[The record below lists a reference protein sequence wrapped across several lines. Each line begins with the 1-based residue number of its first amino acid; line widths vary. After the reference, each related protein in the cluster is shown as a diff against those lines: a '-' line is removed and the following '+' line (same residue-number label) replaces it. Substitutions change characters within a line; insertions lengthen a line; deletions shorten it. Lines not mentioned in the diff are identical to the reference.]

1 MVILSARASLCHYPS
16 ADLCTGPVRN
26 PSLAPRWCN
35 YCHELENG
43 FSALPLCGNPNIC
56 AQANPSQVQA
66 TCWCFSK
73 TVSPAVLKAVPV
85 DLRDRACLCPRCL
98 QRLQDETS
106 SDAP

>member
-1 MVILSARASLCHYPS
+1 MNSK
-16 ADLCTGPVRN
+16 ADPQQC
-26 PSLAPRWCN
+26 
-35 YCHELENG
+35 
-43 FSALPLCGNPNIC
+43 PLCGNPNTC
-56 AQANPSQVQA
+56 AQPNPSQVQT

-73 TVSPAVLKAVPV
+73 TISPAVLKAVPT